1 MIYLG
6 NDTMNKVERMVCE
19 QVNTAMSTEEKEGVN
34 ADDLYVGNTNIPFA
48 RAVAR
53 NFVLD
58 VLHNRYGFSYAVI
71 AQRADINEKSA
82 MRCVRKCHELVGYD
96 KTYAYVNTFINDRL
110 REWYGE

>member
-6 NDTMNKVERMVCE
+6 NDTMDKVERMVCE

-58 VLHNRYGFSYAVI
+58 VLHNRYGFPMPLLH
-71 AQRADINEKSA
+71 SA
-82 MRCVRKCHELVGYD
+82 RTSTRNLLCDVSASVTNLSGTIKPMRM
-96 KTYAYVNTFINDRL
+96 
-110 REWYGE
+110 

>member
-19 QVNTAMSTEEKEGVN
+19 QVNTAMRIEEKEGVN
-34 ADDLYVGNTNIPFA
+34 VDDLYVGNTNIPLA

-58 VLHNRYGFSYAVI
+58 VLHNRYGFS
-71 AQRADINEKSA
+71 
-82 MRCVRKCHELVGYD
+82 
-96 KTYAYVNTFINDRL
+96 
-110 REWYGE
+110 

>member
-6 NDTMNKVERMVCE
+6 NDTMDKVERMVCE

-58 VLHNRYGFSYAVI
+58 AMVFPMPLLH
-71 AQRADINEKSA
+71 SA
-82 MRCVRKCHELVGYD
+82 RTSMRNLLCDVSASVTNLSGTIKPMRML
-96 KTYAYVNTFINDRL
+96 TL
-110 REWYGE
+110 

>member
-6 NDTMNKVERMVCE
+6 NDTTNKVERMVCE
-19 QVNTAMSTEEKEGVN
+19 QVNTAMRIEEKEGVN

-82 MRCVRKCHELVGYD
+82 MRCRVR
-96 KTYAYVNTFINDRL
+96 
-110 REWYGE
+110 